1 MMNPEGLM
9 SKSIKQILFWSP
21 RSLSILFVLFLSLFA
36 LDVFGEGYSFWE
48 TILALLIHLIPN
60 FILVVALVLAWRWE
74 WVGAALFTGF
84 GVWYI
89 IETWGRFPWTVL
101 LVIAGVPMLVGVLF
115 GACWMWRKQI
125 RA

>member
-1 MMNPEGLM
+1 
-9 SKSIKQILFWSP
+9 
-21 RSLSILFVLFLSLFA
+21 
-36 LDVFGEGYSFWE
+36 
-48 TILALLIHLIPN
+48 
-60 FILVVALVLAWRWE
+60 LVLAWRWE

-89 IETWGRFPWTVL
+89 IETWGRFPWTVP